1 MVGEVKQ
8 DLEVREVRQF
18 DLVCDEVAV
27 EAFEEGWTVWVNGGV
42 TEEGVWGYVHVE
54 GELDFSFGA
63 EDAGGD
69 LRTRRHLSAVV
80 GHLSVEEPH
89 AIGTSQG
96 EEVSWVEESEG
107 G

>member
-1 MVGEVKQ
+1 
-8 DLEVREVRQF
+8 
-18 DLVCDEVAV
+18 
-27 EAFEEGWTVWVNGGV
+27 
-42 TEEGVWGYVHVE
+42 VE
-54 GELDFSFGA
+54 GELYFSFGA

-69 LRTRRHLSAVV
+69 LRTGRYLAAVV

-96 EEVSWVEESEG
+96 EEVPWVEESEG